1 MLVAFTFGWAI
12 IYADRTSMYPLLSV
26 IASQLGLTAT
36 QAGFLTS
43 AYFLWYVFM
52 QIPAG
57 MAGDRFG
64 LKKVLLFTNAL
75 VGIGILGLGLA
86 GTSYIALITFAAL
99 HGLGAGAYYPS
110 AYGTLLQI
118 VPPQKRAFS
127 SAILGIGM
135 ALGMLAGL
143 AMSGPVYEWLQ
154 DYRAPFWL
162 LSIPTFLM
170 LVCFWRTV
178 PDIKNTKA
186 PAWQDYRQILAD
198 RQLWLINLSTF
209 TAMYGFWVAVTWG
222 PTFLKLERGF
232 SLGQAG
238 LYTGLVAI
246 TAVPGGLL
254 WGRLADRIGRK
265 PLALLLLPAAGL
277 ALLAL
282 SQARTAPAIISTL
295 LLFGLFSNSALTPIM
310 VAWTADIVSQRY
322 PGLMGAA
329 IGAFN
334 CVIMSAAI
342 VAPIVSGYLRDVTGS
357 LVPAVIAGGVL
368 VLAGSALLLFL
379 PERPGNE
386 YKHNYP

>member
-1 MLVAFTFGWAI
+1 MLVAFTLGWAI

-26 IASQLGLTAT
+26 IAAQLGLTAT
-36 QAGFLTS
+36 QAGLLTS
-43 AYFLWYVFM
+43 AYFLLYVFM

-64 LKKVLLFTNAL
+64 LKKVLLATYAL
-75 VGIGILGLGLA
+75 VGIGVLGLGLA
-86 GTSYIALITFAAL
+86 GASYPALIGFAAL
-99 HGLGAGAYYPS
+99 HGLGAGAYYPA
-110 AYGTLLQI
+110 AYGTLLQL
-118 VPPQKRAFS
+118 VPPRQRAFS

-143 AMSGPVYEWLQ
+143 AMSGPIYERLN
-154 DYRAPFWL
+154 DFRAPFWL

-170 LVCFWRTV
+170 LAYFWRAI
-178 PDIKNTKA
+178 PDIRSAKA
-186 PAWQDYRQILAD
+186 PAWRDYRQILAD
-198 RQLWLINLSTF
+198 RELWLINLSTF

-238 LYTGLVAI
+238 FYTGLVAI
-246 TAVPGGLL
+246 TAVPGGLV
-254 WGRLADRIGRK
+254 WGKLADRFGRK
-265 PLALLLLPAAGL
+265 PLAMLLLPAAGL

-282 SQARTAPAIISTL
+282 AQVRTTPAIIGAL
-295 LLFGLFSNSALTPIM
+295 LIFGLFSNSALTPVM

-342 VAPIVSGYLRDVTGS
+342 IAPIVSGFLRDITGS
-357 LVPAVIAGGVL
+357 LVPAVIAGGAL

-379 PERPGNE
+379 PEKTMERV
-386 YKHNYP
+386 